1 MKLSE
6 IRKGYEETSGTFSS
20 KARTLALSG
29 IAIAWLFMS
38 KDKTR
43 ELPASL
49 IISVCGFVVT
59 ILLDLLQNYILSV
72 KWYSF
77 YKQMRAKGVKEDDE
91 VDEPESNNKW
101 AWIIYHVKLYTL
113 IIGYIAFVYYLIFV
127 FAFDHTLKV
136 IHSTSSLF

>member
-20 KARTLALSG
+20 RARTLAISG

-43 ELPASL
+43 ELPLSL

-72 KWYSF
+72 KWYSY
-77 YKQMRAKGVKEDDE
+77 YKQMRAKGMKEDDE
-91 VDEPESNNKW
+91 VDEPESKNKC
-101 AWIIYHVKLYTL
+101 AWILYHVKLGTL
-113 IIGYIAFVYYLIFV
+113 IIGYVVFAYYLMCDFV
-127 FAFDHTLKV
+127 FYIAPLAPRRMVF
-136 IHSTSSLF
+136 